1 MTVTYLQHIQT
12 SGSCGFLSLLL
23 LWKGSVWKGIWK
35 NLAVW
40 IFLWYLIQSI
50 YQIIL
55 TKDKNANLKGTF
67 EEICMFF
74 EANEDNIPL
83 AFILGFYVTQ
93 IGKIDKPES
102 KSQVQAQSQMEK
114 GKGNLDSG
122 LSLKS
127 HGP

>member
-102 KSQVQAQSQMEK
+102 KSQVQAQRGKRVVQLVTLSHPQFMEEV
-114 GKGNLDSG
+114 
-122 LSLKS
+122 
-127 HGP
+127 